1 LSKHQTK
8 VEQQYSPRRLYA
20 LLKAEL
26 DLSLRQLGFIRINT
40 CPLTY
45 SYVDTVEEL
54 TLWFEAEDSN
64 WDPLWGSAFTMELER
79 VPHEFEK
86 KFRRETR
93 AKFSALLDRDDL
105 EELRA
110 MNNEVI
116 AALPGTTRDAAIYLV
131 DTASGQ
137 DVVFAGV
144 RAQKTPYGLG
154 WNVWMRYLD
163 SDHIVAW
170 ADFLRPR
177 LPALVAKVRRLL
189 LTRNRIVVMH
199 DHTEVLP
206 PVH

>member
-1 LSKHQTK
+1 MSKQQTK

-20 LLKAEL
+20 LLKTEL
-26 DLSLRQLGFIRINT
+26 DLSLRQLGFVRINT
-40 CPLTY
+40 SPLTY

-54 TLWFEAEDSN
+54 NLWFEAEETP

-79 VPHEFEK
+79 VPHEIERRY
-86 KFRRETR
+86 RRETR

-110 MNNEVI
+110 INNQVI
-116 AALPGTTRDAAIYLV
+116 AALPGTVRDAAVYLV
-131 DTASGQ
+131 DGASGQ

-144 RAQKTPYGLG
+144 RAQRTPYGLG

-163 SDHIVAW
+163 SDHIGAW
-170 ADFLRPR
+170 ANFLRPR
-177 LPALVAKVRRLL
+177 LPMLVAKVRRLL

-199 DHTEVLP
+199 EPL
-206 PVH
+206 